1 MDCKETNELFTAYL
15 DGEVTPKEHEQ
26 MQQHLVVCPLCR
38 EELDA
43 LSLTR
48 ARLRQTLD
56 VAAQSA
62 ERSVKAWSKI
72 KQGIEVDSRIPVKGG
87 QGSTKA
93 SFGSWLT
100 NLFTRRPVWKPVA
113 LGALA
118 IVIVVS
124 LVVAIPPL
132 FKQDD
137 NALAAEIALSNPE
150 VKAILGSDNPK
161 VVEVQYMMD
170 LNTGDE
176 YAIVIFDD
184 DTVEYVRVTESTGD
198 IFTVEVWGINGTHLD
213 VTVDLSTKTVMEVL
227 VGPAQNFTDDE
238 VEKVI
243 LILQS
248 DDAIK
253 ALLEQG
259 AIIQSMSNY
268 SLKMKPAKLG
278 EGTGEIIEKK
288 VHVTIALGDKLYL
301 ADIELI
307 SGQLLGFGDYGTM
320 KAIPSS
326 QP

>member
-26 MQQHLVVCPLCR
+26 MQQHLAVCPLCR

-43 LSLTR
+43 LSLTQ
-48 ARLRQTLD
+48 AKLRQTLD

-62 ERSVKAWSKI
+62 ERSAKAWGKI
-72 KQGIEVDSRIPVKGG
+72 RQGIESDSHIPVKGG
-87 QGSTKA
+87 QGPPKA
-93 SFGSWLT
+93 SSRSWLA

-118 IVIVVS
+118 IIIVVG
-124 LVVAIPPL
+124 LVVALPPM
-132 FKQDD
+132 FGKDAE
-137 NALAAEIALSNPE
+137 ALAVDIALNSPE
-150 VKAILGSDNPK
+150 VISA
-161 VVEVQYMMD
+161 
-170 LNTGDE
+170 LN
-176 YAIVIFDD
+176 D
-184 DTVEYVRVTESTGD
+184 DTVESARVIESTGD
-198 IFTVEVWGINGTHLD
+198 IVTVEVTGINGTHLD
-213 VTVDLSTKTVMEVL
+213 VTVDLSTKTVMEV
-227 VGPAQNFTDDE
+227 VIGPAQNFTDDE

-248 DDAIK
+248 DDTIK

-259 AIIQSMSNY
+259 AIIQSMYNY
-268 SLKMKPAKLG
+268 SLKMKPAMLG

-307 SGQLLGFGDYGTM
+307 SGQLLGFGDYDTM
-320 KAIPSS
+320 KTIPSS